1 MRRFRVVD
9 GSADNSLTVP
19 AADAAPTGPVDAS
32 PDETTEPA
40 APDSASAPPLPQP
53 VAPPLPPPLPSAADG
68 APADGLVTAKKGY
81 DAAMQT
87 TRKIRQRSLLD
98 FLR

>member
-9 GSADNSLTVP
+9 GSADSSLTAP
-19 AADAAPTGPVDAS
+19 AGDVAPTDPADPS
-32 PDETTEPA
+32 LDETTESATPDAATAPA
-40 APDSASAPPLPQP
+40 AP
-53 VAPPLPPPLPSAADG
+53 PPPATDSL
-68 APADGLVTAKKGY
+68 PADGLVTARKGY